1 MNINDFAMSTAIT
14 GGGYSFTAQDL
25 GSLGATEYTLATIV
39 VDISS
44 SVSAYRV
51 DIENTIKA
59 IVSSLR
65 NSPRAEHLMVRILLF
80 NSSVTELHGFKE
92 LANINESDYDG
103 SIHPS
108 GMTALY
114 DATHGGIDA
123 TISYGKT
130 LADSGY
136 PVNGIVYIITDGD
149 DNASSRQP
157 NHVASLI
164 NTVWTSEV
172 LEGMTTVLI
181 GLGSSLSGSISRFET
196 EGNLTHSLVFSDAS
210 VDNLNK
216 LGNFVQQSVLMMSS
230 SLTGSAAVTSASLG
244 TLASSLRI

>member
-14 GGGYSFTAQDL
+14 GSGYNFTAQNL

-80 NSSVTELHGFKE
+80 NSNIKELHGFKE
-92 LANINESDYDG
+92 LSSINESDYDG
-103 SIHPS
+103 IHPS
-108 GMTALY
+108 GTTALY
-114 DATHGGIDA
+114 DATRSGIDA

-130 LADSGY
+130 LTDSGY
-136 PVNGIVYIITDGD
+136 PVNGIVYIITDGE
-149 DNASSRQP
+149 DNASSCQP
-157 NHVASLI
+157 SHVATLI
-164 NTVWTSEV
+164 STVWTSEV

-181 GLGSSLSGSISRFET
+181 GLGSFLSDSISRFEK

-244 TLASSLRI
+244 TLANSLRI